1 MLPQDRQSEIMKQ
14 LHEFKTVKILE
25 LSRELNVTRET
36 IRKDLPQ
43 IFKVYIVMRL
53 KGNKH
58 PDDLLH
64 LAKSKVHLSP
74 L

>member
-36 IRKDLPQ
+36 IRKDL
-43 IFKVYIVMRL
+43 YEL
-53 KGNKH
+53 EEKG
-58 PDDLLH
+58 LVR
-64 LAKSKVHLSP
+64 KVHGGAILNKANLETS
-74 L
+74 

>member
-53 KGNKH
+53 KGGT
-58 PDDLLH
+58 
-64 LAKSKVHLSP
+64 SIQTTYYI
-74 L
+74 

>member
-1 MLPQDRQSEIMKQ
+1 MKQ

-43 IFKVYIVMRL
+43 IFISIHSHEIKR
-53 KGNKH
+53 GNKH

-64 LAKSKVHLSP
+64 LAMSKVHLYP

>member
-36 IRKDLPQ
+36 IRKDL
-43 IFKVYIVMRL
+43 YEL
-53 KGNKH
+53 EEKG
-58 PDDLLH
+58 LF
-64 LAKSKVHLSP
+64 AKSMGRNSKQSNLETSYINR
-74 L
+74 